1 MHSSPTS
8 SISQSRSTASTA
20 TRSQSPPLTSKRSQ
34 RGAENPHALGG
45 AHTMATMEQP
55 PDVRGRV
62 KAVKRLALVLAL
74 GAVGGIAAQ
83 PAYSSVGAR
92 VQNGTL
98 TVTGDSADNA
108 IAIRLSAPQT
118 IAVDVGDD
126 GTNDFL
132 FDRST
137 FNAIEVVG
145 AGGDDTLR
153 IDQSGGLFTDEA
165 VTLNGGPGDDTLLGA
180 DGADTLIGGPGDDHA
195 DGNRGNDTAQ
205 LGSGDDTFQW
215 DPGDGSDTIDGQ
227 GGRDTLAF
235 NGSNAG

>member
-1 MHSSPTS
+1 MH
-8 SISQSRSTASTA
+8 
-20 TRSQSPPLTSKRSQ
+20 L
-34 RGAENPHALGG
+34 EV
-45 AHTMATMEQP
+45 HTMATMEQP
-55 PDVRGRV
+55 PDARGRV

-83 PAYSSVGAR
+83 PAYSAVGAR
-92 VQNGTL
+92 VQNSTL
-98 TVTGDSADNA
+98 TVTGDAADNA

-165 VTLNGGPGDDTLLGA
+165 VTLNGGGGGDTLLRGGGGEPPPRGGA
-180 DGADTLIGGPGDDHA
+180 
-195 DGNRGNDTAQ
+195 
-205 LGSGDDTFQW
+205 
-215 DPGDGSDTIDGQ
+215 
-227 GGRDTLAF
+227 
-235 NGSNAG
+235 